1 YDQAIL
7 YIDSSYLTY
16 VLLGRFNVIDEAAFY
31 DSYATTYQKI
41 GDYKNAYF
49 YMEKLYLLQDSL
61 NSKTYNNKVLEF
73 ETKYATELKENKIQL
88 QQLQI
93 SKQTQTRNILLLVF
107 IIIALT
113 AVWIYPRVRVKQIA
127 KVQVAQLIAKN
138 NLLDLQQKLL
148 LTQMNPHFI
157 FNSLKSIQS
166 FVLTNNTHEA
176 SNYIAD
182 FGQLMRLI
190 LAASRKE
197 YVTLDDELQLL
208 AIYIKLAQAEAQHK
222 FKFVLDVTN
231 EVNEKLLDTPIPTML
246 LQPIVENAIHHGIAH
261 VTTGAQLT
269 IAISQLNTNYIQINV
284 IDNGAGIGASTNKS
298 GLATAAKILQERIAL
313 YNTNHD
319 VIIKYEIVDL
329 YTTHTQGTKVSLTIP
344 IT

>member
-1 YDQAIL
+1 
-7 YIDSSYLTY
+7 
-16 VLLGRFNVIDEAAFY
+16 
-31 DSYATTYQKI
+31 
-41 GDYKNAYF
+41 
-49 YMEKLYLLQDSL
+49 
-61 NSKTYNNKVLEF
+61 
-73 ETKYATELKENKIQL
+73 
-88 QQLQI
+88 
-93 SKQTQTRNILLLVF
+93 
-107 IIIALT
+107 
-113 AVWIYPRVRVKQIA
+113 
-127 KVQVAQLIAKN
+127 
-138 NLLDLQQKLL
+138 
-148 LTQMNPHFI
+148 MNPHFI
-157 FNSLKSIQS
+157 FNSLESIQS

-182 FGQLMRLI
+182 FGQLMRLV

-197 YVTLDDELQLL
+197 YITLDDELQLL
-208 AIYIKLAQAEAQHK
+208 ATYIKLEQVKAQHK

-329 YTTHTQGTKVSLTIP
+329 HTANTQGTKVSLTIP